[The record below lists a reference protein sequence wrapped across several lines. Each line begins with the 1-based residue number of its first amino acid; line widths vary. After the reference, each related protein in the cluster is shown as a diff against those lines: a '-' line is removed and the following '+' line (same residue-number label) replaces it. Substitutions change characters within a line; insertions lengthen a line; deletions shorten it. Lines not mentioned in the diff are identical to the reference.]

1 MKNNLLVYI
10 DLLFNLICGITA
22 IMVIAFLYMNPPSVK
37 DKDIESRA
45 EYLLVLEWDDSS
57 DTDIDL
63 WVKLPDTTLV
73 YYGNKE
79 SGVVHLERDD
89 LGTANDSY
97 LQTNYVRVNQETV
110 VLRSVVPGKY
120 LVNAF
125 SFTWKEEEPLVVFV
139 SLIQVNPYR
148 VVTKKEHT
156 FTDMGQEK
164 SFFSFRLDEDSVEVF
179 PHESRFVSQG
189 VRNDF

>member
-22 IMVIAFLYMNPPSVK
+22 IMVIAFLYMNPPAVK

-89 LGTANDSY
+89 LGTLNDSY

-110 VLRSVVPGKY
+110 VLRGVVPGKY

-125 SFTWKEEEPLVVFV
+125 SFTWKEEKPLVVSV

-148 VVTKKEHT
+148 VVAKEERVFTKG
-156 FTDMGQEK
+156 GQEK
-164 SFFSFRLDEDSVEVF
+164 SFFAFILGEEVTLE
-179 PHESRFVSQG
+179 PNEQKFVTRG
-189 VRNDF
+189 VRNGF